1 MRVLRSVLPLLLLLT
16 TVAVA
21 PLEGQRTPRSSED
34 RARLEERMRARV
46 GEIIRHR
53 LGLDREE
60 EARLSAIAQEFE
72 QRRRALVASERET
85 RQQIEPFLESGRAD
99 DAEAAAII
107 ERMIAFK
114 RQEAELF
121 REEQVRLQEVLTPT
135 QVLQLYDLR
144 MELGRRIRA
153 LRGGGGDGGR
163 GGPGGEANRRGTGGG
178 EPGVRGN
185 GGHGT
190 GEGGS
195 RLER

>member
-1 MRVLRSVLPLLLLLT
+1 MRALRSVLPLLLLLA
-16 TVAVA
+16 TVFVA
-21 PLEGQRTPRSSED
+21 PLEGQRTPRSGED
-34 RARLEERMRARV
+34 RTRLEERMRARV

-53 LGLDREE
+53 LGLDREA

-85 RQQIEPFLESGRAD
+85 RQQIEPFLKSGRAD

-153 LRGGGGDGGR
+153 LRGGGGDAGR
-163 GGPGGEANRRGTGGG
+163 GGPGGEVNRRNSRGG
-178 EPGVRGN
+178 ETGARGSR
-185 GGHGT
+185 GTGT
-190 GEGGS
+190 GEGGW